1 MASLANVGVITG
13 ELKDEEDEADPN
25 AIVNRSIPEGVDV
38 FEISGPLFF
47 GAASK
52 FKDAMHVVEKA
63 PSIRILRMRKVMSID
78 ATGLNMLKEL
88 FNDCRKSGTTLILSG
103 VHTQPLFAMQ
113 QYGLADE
120 IGEENI
126 FGNIDDAL
134 DRARSLLGLPVQ
146 GRPAGFVAS
155 VKREKELQAKI
166 ESKGSGK

>member
-1 MASLANVGVITG
+1 MTSMSNVGVITG
-13 ELKDEEDEADPN
+13 ELKDAEDEDDPN
-25 AIVNRSIPEGVDV
+25 AIVSRAIPAGVDV
-38 FEISGPLFF
+38 FEVSGPFFF

-52 FKDAMHVVEKA
+52 FKDAMHVVGKA
-63 PSIRILRMRKVMSID
+63 PAIRILRMRKVMSID
-78 ATGLNMLKEL
+78 ATGLNMMKEL
-88 FNDCRKSGTTLILSG
+88 VSDSRKTGTKLILSG
-103 VHTQPLFAMQ
+103 VHVQPLFAMQ

-155 VKREKELQAKI
+155 VKREKE
-166 ESKGSGK
+166 